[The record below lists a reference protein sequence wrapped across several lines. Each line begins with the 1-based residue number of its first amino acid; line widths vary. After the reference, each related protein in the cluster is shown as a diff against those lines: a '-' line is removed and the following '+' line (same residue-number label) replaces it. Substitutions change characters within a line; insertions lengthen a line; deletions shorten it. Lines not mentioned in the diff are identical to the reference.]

1 MRLMARMKF
10 VTDKSRFG
18 FDETVE
24 KVIESAK
31 QAGWSSPNTFD
42 MQPQYHNT

>member
-1 MRLMARMKF
+1 MTLMTRMMF
-10 VTDKSRFG
+10 VTGKSRFS

-31 QAGWSSPNTFD
+31 QAGWSVPNTLD
-42 MQPQYHNT
+42 VQAH